1 MKNLLFLLVSMAVAT
16 TSSAQVLFYDRPA
29 QYFEEALVI
38 GNGTM
43 GGIVYGDTKCDRIS
57 LNDITLWTGEPC
69 NMNVYSP
76 DAHKTIPAI
85 REALSQGDYRRADS
99 LQRDVQGHFSQNY
112 QPLGQLAIEYLDTV
126 EAVTGYRRWLDIGNA
141 TASTLYYRGAYLY
154 TTDYFATHPDSGIVV
169 QITTDNPR
177 GIHARLSLSCQLRHS
192 RSLENRNT
200 LVTDGYAGYASLPSY
215 YDAQEKFAY
224 DPQRGIHFRTKVLV
238 RAGSVGTDGD
248 ALAKETAK
256 YIRADGDAIIV
267 DGARQVTLY
276 IVNATSFNG
285 YDRDPVKQGR
295 PYRQI
300 ADARLRHL
308 SAIPYPKLWHR
319 HVNDYQSLYNRVKL
333 SLTASPSVPAS
344 TPAVSTAGT
353 TAPTPA
359 RTKAPTPAVSTAG
372 TPTTPPTDRQLRAY
386 LDESLFNPE
395 LEALYFQYGRYLLIS
410 CSRTPNVPANLQ
422 GLWNE
427 SVLPPWSC
435 NYTSNINVEENYWPA
450 ETAALPEMHQSLFTF
465 MKELQGSGELTAK
478 AYYGVDRGWCLAH
491 NTDIW
496 AMTCPVGL
504 HTGDPMW
511 ANWNMGGA
519 WLATHIWE
527 HYTFSLDKDFLR
539 EYYPVLRGA
548 AEFCLG
554 WLIPLSSVC
563 RDAVATSEASLITA
577 PSTSPENSFVTPDGY
592 HGRTCFG
599 GTADIAMIRECLTD
613 ARNAALVLGDT
624 ASAASTTASAD
635 PTPVSAAPTPVSA
648 APTPVS
654 ADPTPVSA
662 APTTASVASTT
673 APVSPSRALG
683 GFAAE
688 SSFVAEL
695 DAALSRLLPYQIGHK
710 GNLQEWY
717 YDWEDEDPHHRH
729 QSHLF
734 GVYPGHCLDDGV
746 NSREAIHRAAARTLE
761 LKGDQ
766 TTGWST
772 GWRVN
777 LYARLHDAKNA
788 YHIYRKLL
796 SYVSPD
802 GYRGP
807 DARRGGGTYPNLL
820 DAHSPFQIDG
830 NFGGCAG
837 VVEMLMQSEYSV
849 RDASA
854 LSTARDASALSTA
867 REGFAL
873 TTIELLPALPDNW
886 RDGSVSGIRARGAIT
901 VDMTW
906 RNRRV
911 TALTLTA
918 QRPCQVLLLVNG
930 KQHLVKL
937 KKGANR
943 LSPKVYL

>member
-1 MKNLLFLLVSMAVAT
+1 MKKLLFLLVSMAVVT

-29 QYFEEALVI
+29 DYFEEALVI

-43 GGIVYGDTKCDRIS
+43 GGIVYGGTRCDRIS

-69 NMNVYSP
+69 NMNIYSP

-85 REALSQGDYRRADS
+85 REALSQGDYRKADS

-112 QPLGQLAIEYLDTV
+112 QPLGQLTIEYLDTA
-126 EAVTGYRRWLDIGNA
+126 EAVTGYRRWLDLSNA
-141 TASTLYYRGAYLY
+141 TASTLYYRGKYMY
-154 TTDYFATHPDSGIVV
+154 TTEYFATHPDSGLVIHMV
-169 QITTDNPR
+169 TDNPR
-177 GIHARLSLSCQLRHS
+177 GIRARLSLSCQLRHQCS
-192 RSLENRNT
+192 TQNGNT

-215 YDAQEKFAY
+215 YDAKEKFAY
-224 DPQRGIHFRTKVLV
+224 DPERGIHFRTKVRV
-238 RAGSVGTDGD
+238 GADNTRAEGN
-248 ALAKETAK
+248 
-256 YIRADGDAIIV
+256 AIVV
-267 DGARQVTLY
+267 DGAREVTLY

-285 YDRDPVKQGR
+285 YDHDPVKEGQ

-300 ADARLRHL
+300 ADNRLEQL
-308 SAIPYPKLWHR
+308 SSVPYPKLWYR
-319 HVNDYQSLYNRVKL
+319 HVKDYESLYNRVKL
-333 SLTASPSVPAS
+333 SLGSPVGCDSIA
-344 TPAVSTAGT
+344 TII
-353 TAPTPA
+353 
-359 RTKAPTPAVSTAG
+359 
-372 TPTTPPTDRQLRAY
+372 PTDVQLREY
-386 LDESLFNPE
+386 VDESRFNPE

-427 SVLPPWSC
+427 SILPPWSC
-435 NYTSNINVEENYWPA
+435 NYTSNINVEENYWAA

-519 WLATHIWE
+519 WLSTHIWE
-527 HYTFSLDKDFLR
+527 HYTFSLDKAFLK
-539 EYYPVLRGA
+539 EYYPVLKGA

-554 WLIPLSSVC
+554 WLISTKDMGVGGPDLHITPSMGGG
-563 RDAVATSEASLITA
+563 RGEAFLLTA

-592 HGRTCFG
+592 HGRTCYG
-599 GTADIAMIRECLTD
+599 GFADIAMIRECLSD
-613 ARNAALVLGDT
+613 ARDAALVLGLDK
-624 ASAASTTASAD
+624 
-635 PTPVSAAPTPVSA
+635 
-648 APTPVS
+648 
-654 ADPTPVSA
+654 
-662 APTTASVASTT
+662 
-673 APVSPSRALG
+673 
-683 GFAAE
+683 E
-688 SSFVAEL
+688 FVAEAN
-695 DAALSRLLPYQIGHK
+695 DALARLQPYKIGHK

-734 GVYPGHCLDDGV
+734 GIYPGHRLDDGV
-746 NSREAIHRAAARTLE
+746 NSREALHRAASRTLE
-761 LKGDQ
+761 LKGDR

-837 VVEMLMQSEYSV
+837 VVEMLLQSEYV
-849 RDASA
+849 LKRGTEIA
-854 LSTARDASALSTA
+854 
-867 REGFAL
+867 
-873 TTIELLPALPDNW
+873 IELLPALPEKW
-886 RDGSVSGIRARGAIT
+886 KDGSVTGLRARGGIT

-906 RNRRV
+906 RDGRV
-911 TALTLTA
+911 TSYTLTA
-918 QRPCQVLLLVNG
+918 QRRCKVALTVNG
-930 KQHLVKL
+930 QQRTVTLRPGTNKF
-937 KKGANR
+937 
-943 LSPKVYL
+943 

>member
-1 MKNLLFLLVSMAVAT
+1 MRKYVALIIGLYLWLILPT
-16 TSSAQVLFYDRPA
+16 WVAAQTLHYDRPA
-29 QYFEEALVI
+29 TFFEEALVI

-43 GGIVYGDTKCDRIS
+43 GGIVYGGTCQDRIS

-85 REALSQGDYRRADS
+85 REALSKGDYREADR

-112 QPLGQLAIEYLDTV
+112 QPLGQLVITYLDTAEV
-126 EAVTGYRRWLDIGNA
+126 VTDYRRWLDIGDA
-141 TASTLYYRGAYLY
+141 TAHTTYKRGKYHY
-154 TTDYFATHPDSGIVV
+154 TTEYLASYPDSGLVV
-169 QITTDNPR
+169 RITTNHPK
-177 GIHARLSLSCQLRHS
+177 GIHARLSLSCQLRHTTTATGQ
-192 RSLENRNT
+192 T
-200 LVTDGYAGYASLPSY
+200 LTTDGYAGYASLPSY
-215 YDAQEKFAY
+215 YDAKEKFAY
-224 DPQRGIHFRTKVLV
+224 DPERGIHFRTKVQV
-238 RAGSVGTDGD
+238 NA
-248 ALAKETAK
+248 AKVKAE
-256 YIRADGDAIIV
+256 RDVLLV
-267 DGARQVTLY
+267 DGAREVTIY
-276 IVNATSFNG
+276 IVDATSFNG
-285 YDRDPVKQGR
+285 YDKDPVKQGK
-295 PYRQI
+295 PYRQL

-308 SAIPYPKLWHR
+308 SGIPYKKIRQR
-319 HVNDYQSLYNRVKL
+319 HVKDYQSLYNRVKL
-333 SLTASPSVPAS
+333 SLGRSVYRDS
-344 TPAVSTAGT
+344 VAV
-353 TAPTPA
+353 
-359 RTKAPTPAVSTAG
+359 
-372 TPTTPPTDRQLRAY
+372 PTDAQLRAY
-386 LDESLFNPE
+386 VDESLFNPN

-427 SVLPPWSC
+427 SILPPWSC

-478 AYYGVDRGWCLAH
+478 AYYGVNRGWCLAH

-527 HYTFSLDKDFLR
+527 HYTFTLNKDFLR
-539 EYYPVLRGA
+539 EYYPVLKGA

-554 WLIPLSSVC
+554 WLITTKDMGVDGQEYLF
-563 RDAVATSEASLITA
+563 TA
-577 PSTSPENSFVTPDGY
+577 PATSPENSFVTPDGY

-599 GTADIAMIRECLTD
+599 GFADIAMIRECLSD
-613 ARNAALVLGDT
+613 ARDAALVLSD
-624 ASAASTTASAD
+624 
-635 PTPVSAAPTPVSA
+635 
-648 APTPVS
+648 
-654 ADPTPVSA
+654 
-662 APTTASVASTT
+662 SVCVLDDS
-673 APVSPSRALG
+673 V
-683 GFAAE
+683 AE
-688 SSFVAEL
+688 SSFVAEVN
-695 DAALSRLLPYQIGHK
+695 AALARLHPYKIGKK
-710 GNLQEWY
+710 GNLQEWF

-734 GVYPGHCLDDGV
+734 GVYPGHHLDDGT
-746 NSREAIHRAAARTLE
+746 NTKETIHRAASRTLE
-761 LKGDQ
+761 LKGDK

-837 VVEMLMQSEYSV
+837 VIEMLMQSEYTV
-849 RDASA
+849 
-854 LSTARDASALSTA
+854 
-867 REGFAL
+867 REGSPL

-886 RDGSVSGIRARGAIT
+886 KDGSVSGIRARGGIT

-906 RNRRV
+906 KDKQV
-911 TALTLTA
+911 TSLTLTA
-918 QRPCQVLLLVNG
+918 QHPCTVTLLANG
-930 KQHLVKL
+930 QQQTLKL
-937 KKGANR
+937 KKGA
-943 LSPKVYL
+943 LACW

>member
-1 MKNLLFLLVSMAVAT
+1 MRKYVALIIGLYLWLILPT
-16 TSSAQVLFYDRPA
+16 WVAAQTLHYDRPA
-29 QYFEEALVI
+29 TFFEEALVI

-43 GGIVYGDTKCDRIS
+43 GGIVYGGTCQDRIS

-85 REALSQGDYRRADS
+85 REALSKGDYREADR

-112 QPLGQLAIEYLDTV
+112 QPLGQLVITYLDTAEV
-126 EAVTGYRRWLDIGNA
+126 VTDYRRWLDIGDA
-141 TASTLYYRGAYLY
+141 TAHTTYKCGKYHY
-154 TTDYFATHPDSGIVV
+154 TTEYLASYPDSGLVV
-169 QITTDNPR
+169 RITTNHPK
-177 GIHARLSLSCQLRHS
+177 GIHARLSLSCQLRHTTTATGQ
-192 RSLENRNT
+192 T
-200 LVTDGYAGYASLPSY
+200 LTTDGYAGYASLPSY
-215 YDAQEKFAY
+215 YDAKEKFAY
-224 DPQRGIHFRTKVLV
+224 DPERGIHFRTKVQV
-238 RAGSVGTDGD
+238 NAAKVKAEGD
-248 ALAKETAK
+248 VLL
-256 YIRADGDAIIV
+256 V
-267 DGARQVTLY
+267 DGAREVTIY
-276 IVNATSFNG
+276 IVDATSFNG
-285 YDRDPVKQGR
+285 YDKDPVKQGK
-295 PYRQI
+295 PYRQL

-308 SAIPYPKLWHR
+308 SGIPYKKIRQR
-319 HVNDYQSLYNRVKL
+319 HVKDYQSLYNRVKL
-333 SLTASPSVPAS
+333 SLGRSVYRDS
-344 TPAVSTAGT
+344 VAV
-353 TAPTPA
+353 
-359 RTKAPTPAVSTAG
+359 
-372 TPTTPPTDRQLRAY
+372 PTDTQLRAY
-386 LDESLFNPE
+386 INESLFNPD

-427 SVLPPWSC
+427 SILPPWSC

-478 AYYGVDRGWCLAH
+478 AYYGVNRGWCLAH

-527 HYTFSLDKDFLR
+527 HYAFTLNKDFLR
-539 EYYPVLRGA
+539 EYYPVLKGA

-554 WLIPLSSVC
+554 WLITTKDMGVDGQEYLF
-563 RDAVATSEASLITA
+563 TA
-577 PSTSPENSFVTPDGY
+577 PATSPENSFVTPDGY

-599 GTADIAMIRECLTD
+599 GFADIAMIRECLSD
-613 ARNAALVLGDT
+613 ARDAALVLSD
-624 ASAASTTASAD
+624 
-635 PTPVSAAPTPVSA
+635 
-648 APTPVS
+648 
-654 ADPTPVSA
+654 
-662 APTTASVASTT
+662 SVCVLDDS
-673 APVSPSRALG
+673 V
-683 GFAAE
+683 AE
-688 SSFVAEL
+688 SSFVAEVN
-695 DAALSRLLPYQIGHK
+695 AALARLHPYKIGKK
-710 GNLQEWY
+710 GNLQEWF

-734 GVYPGHCLDDGV
+734 GVYPGHHLDDGT
-746 NSREAIHRAAARTLE
+746 NTKETIHHAASRTLE
-761 LKGDQ
+761 LKGDK

-802 GYRGP
+802 SYRGP

-837 VVEMLMQSEYSV
+837 VIEMLMQSEYTV
-849 RDASA
+849 
-854 LSTARDASALSTA
+854 
-867 REGFAL
+867 REGSPL

-886 RDGSVSGIRARGAIT
+886 KDGSVSGIRARGGIT
-901 VDMTW
+901 IDMTW
-906 RNRRV
+906 KDKQV
-911 TALTLTA
+911 TSLTLTA
-918 QRPCQVLLLVNG
+918 QHPCTITLLANG
-930 KQHLVKL
+930 QQQTLKL
-937 KKGANR
+937 KKGA
-943 LSPKVYL
+943 LACW